1 VIRLLLLWC
10 LCGQGANWPV
20 LPPALQQRPE
30 VVAAYQEQLQ
40 SQDPEA
46 RRAAALLVLEQLP
59 QAELAAQ
66 ADFVL
71 ELYATSD
78 FPADLLPAE
87 MRRIY
92 LAWPQLEQHLID
104 VLRSPEGENLE
115 RIQGALIAAGQLEL
129 ASPALVESIGARLN
143 QPAYQ
148 VAAST
153 ALEQITRHPFRTLE
167 SFHDWWKTAR
177 DLNRLDWMA
186 QALNKAQQAE
196 LQLWRKLLEAD
207 PNMALGAIDDLRK
220 EIRSLGYEALA
231 RIAANAKNGKVPNF
245 EIASFRKAYDAET
258 DSALRVQL
266 LRMVPRFFQGAEAIG
281 FVEEAMASH
290 SNIEKE
296 CAASILLEVRPQQ
309 MALEAS
315 VKYFQQAYQP
325 LANGKAGTPVMRE
338 ALVTSMISLARSQAV
353 DLVESQ
359 PKINETFPIALEQEK
374 ADDVVPHLYEAVG
387 LFGEEHFLLTMLG
400 RVSSTDRSIGQ
411 RQAALEATIQIAR
424 RFNKVDSFLD
434 EFMADLLANETSGIR
449 YKAMK
454 AAGNLKHEKCT
465 ILLLQRLMNEP
476 EEGLKREL
484 LKVSRAMRASGAVD
498 LLLKFEPPVFWN
510 EYRDALEF
518 QIGGDLPLIQ
528 QSLNVV
534 VARQDWELAWR
545 LMRAFPLPA
554 DATPEMLA
562 PFRALQAQIQAE
574 WVLALEPKPKAD
586 NPDVLEAISMLQ
598 SHRQADGSNSLWPQ
612 LHGRVLTL
620 LAQHADAFLAYT
632 DAIGKT
638 EQGPGYDALALD
650 AVRAAEAA
658 GLLEEASQFM
668 AGLKPLAG
676 EKAQAELATFRSKI
690 DKAVAASKPV
700 AAETESEGEVK
711 ATPPAQPADD
721 GAGDGAA
728 AGAGNAETKPA
739 EAPGGDKPSDQPKPE
754 QPKPEQT
761 PPKEGPP
768 KSEDPDK
775 PDGSN
780 NR

>member
-1 VIRLLLLWC
+1 
-10 LCGQGANWPV
+10 V
-20 LPPALQQRPE
+20 LPPALQQKPE
-30 VVAAYQEQLQ
+30 VVAAYQEQLK

-46 RRAAALLVLEQLP
+46 RRAAAQLVLEQLP

-78 FPADLLPAE
+78 FPADLLPTQ
-87 MRRIY
+87 MQRIHQ
-92 LAWPQLEQHLID
+92 AWPQLEQHLVD

-115 RIQGALIAAGQLEL
+115 RIKGAIIAAGQLEL
-129 ASPALVESIGARLN
+129 SSPALVESIGARLN
-143 QPAYQ
+143 QSAYQ
-148 VAAST
+148 VVAST

-167 SFHDWWKTAR
+167 AFHDWWKTASE
-177 DLNRLDWMA
+177 LNRLDWMA

-207 PNMALGAIDDLRK
+207 PNLALGAIDDLRK

-258 DSALRVQL
+258 DSELRVQL

-290 SNIEKE
+290 ASAEKE
-296 CAASILLEVRPQQ
+296 WAASILLEIRPQQ
-309 MALEAS
+309 LALETS

-325 LANGKAGTPVMRE
+325 LANGKAGTAVMRE
-338 ALVTSMISLARSQAV
+338 ALVTSLISLARSQGV
-353 DLVESQ
+353 DLTECQ
-359 PKINETFPIALEQEK
+359 PKINETFSIALEQEK
-374 ADDVVPHLYEAVG
+374 AADVVPHLYEAVG

-400 RVSSTDRSIGQ
+400 RVSSTDRSIGH
-411 RQAALEATIQIAR
+411 RQAALEAAIQVAR

-434 EFMADLLANETSGIR
+434 EFMADLLGNETSGIR

-465 ILLLQRLMNEP
+465 ILLLQRLMLEP

-498 LLLKFEPPVFWN
+498 LLLKFEPPEFWN
-510 EYRDALEF
+510 EYRDALQF
-518 QIGGDLPLIQ
+518 QIGGDLQLIQ
-528 QSLNVV
+528 QALTIM
-534 VARQDWELAWR
+534 VARQDWEMAWR

-554 DATPEMLA
+554 DAQPEQIA
-562 PFRALQAQIQAE
+562 PFRALQARIQAE
-574 WVLALEPKPKAD
+574 WVLAREPKPKAD
-586 NPDVLEAISMLQ
+586 DPDLLEAISMVQEL
-598 SHRQADGSNSLWPQ
+598 RQVEGSASTWAE
-612 LHGRVLTL
+612 LHGRISTQ
-620 LAQHADAFLAYT
+620 LAQHADAFLAYSE
-632 DAIGKT
+632 AIGKT
-638 EQGPGYDALALD
+638 EAGPKYDALALN

-658 GLLEEASQFM
+658 GMLQEASQFM
-668 AGLKPLAG
+668 ASLKPMAS
-676 EKAQAELATFRSKI
+676 EQAQAELASFKSKI
-690 DKAVAASKPV
+690 DKAVAAAKPAPV
-700 AAETESEGEVK
+700 AGENEGEVK
-711 ATPPAQPADD
+711 QTPPIQPAEG
-721 GAGDGAA
+721 GAGDGDGAGE
-728 AGAGNAETKPA
+728 AGAKPGKPA
-739 EAPGGDKPSDQPKPE
+739 DTPATDKPADPPKPD
-754 QPKPEQT
+754 PKPEQT
-761 PPKEGPP
+761 PPKEEPP

-775 PDGSN
+775 PGGGN